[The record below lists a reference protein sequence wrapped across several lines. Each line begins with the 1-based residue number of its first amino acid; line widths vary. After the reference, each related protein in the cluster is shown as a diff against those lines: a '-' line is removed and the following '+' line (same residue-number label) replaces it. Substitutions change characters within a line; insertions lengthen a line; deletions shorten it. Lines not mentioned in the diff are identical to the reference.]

1 MNVVGPFAQKKL
13 VNVLLLENVVIGQSF
28 FKCQHRKSTKI
39 SLVNILLLN
48 TFW

>member
-1 MNVVGPFAQKKL
+1 MNVVSPFAQKKL

-28 FKCQHRKSTKI
+28 FKCKHRKSTKI